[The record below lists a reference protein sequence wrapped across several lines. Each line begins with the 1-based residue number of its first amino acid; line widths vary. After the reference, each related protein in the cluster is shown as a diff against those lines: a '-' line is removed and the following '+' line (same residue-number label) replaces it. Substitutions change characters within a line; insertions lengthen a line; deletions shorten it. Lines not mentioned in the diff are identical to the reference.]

1 MSQTL
6 SVKSFRCVE
15 NTSQFNEEFLENYCE
30 DSNEG
35 YFFEVVVKQKK
46 ELHELQNNLRFFA

>member
-1 MSQTL
+1 MDVNNLCGWGMSQTL

-30 DSNEG
+30 DSNE
-35 YFFEVVVKQKK
+35 E
-46 ELHELQNNLRFFA
+46 